1 MEENADIATTTPL
14 QVANPSLS
22 TIKLQTDTPV
32 SLYQPSEA
40 SSVSFAE
47 EEEKSF
53 ETTSRDHL
61 NAFLASRDVSPIR
74 HSLVTSW
81 DSASER
87 TKRLYTRKARQ
98 VVDACLQEIA
108 PKDHQHLLD
117 KVVNDHR
124 ACENIDSIL
133 LEALT
138 ECYNN
143 ANHWSTRRQILS
155 IIADKVSYKELQ
167 KWIPDISRYRY
178 NIARHHRLLHGR
190 GSVVPVHSTARI
202 HVSPEKLDHFLSFIT
217 SAHIVQDLP
226 FGEKS
231 LKLSSNVQVKVPNVI
246 RTMIPAQIV
255 KQYESHC
262 NESGFSPMSTST
274 LCRILNVCSASVRKS
289 LQGLDNFSAE
299 GAKAFEELQEIV
311 EKLGDECGK
320 GLTWAKKQNEELK
333 KAKRY
338 LKTDYKVMCS
348 SQ

>member
-1 MEENADIATTTPL
+1 MDKEAKIKTQLNVATPTAHTTKL
-14 QVANPSLS
+14 QV
-22 TIKLQTDTPV
+22 DTPV
-32 SLYQPSEA
+32 SIYQPSEA
-40 SSVSFAE
+40 LSISFTE
-47 EEEKSF
+47 EEEKF
-53 ETTSRDHL
+53 RETTARDHL

-87 TKRLYTRKARQ
+87 TKRLHTRKARQ
-98 VVDACLQEIA
+98 VVDACLEEIA
-108 PKDHQHLLD
+108 PHDHQHLLD
-117 KVVNDHR
+117 IVVNDHR
-124 ACENIDSIL
+124 ACNNVDSTL

-143 ANHWSTRRQILS
+143 ASHWSTRRQILS
-155 IIADKVSYKELQ
+155 IIADKVSYKDLQ
-167 KWIPDISRYRY
+167 KWIPNISRYRY

-190 GSVVPVHSTARI
+190 GSVVPVHSSARI
-202 HVSPEKLDHFLSFIT
+202 HVLPEKLDHFLSFIT

-231 LKLSSNVQVKVPNVI
+231 LKLSSNVQIKVPNII

-262 NESGFSPMSTST
+262 NESGFSPMSRST

-299 GAKAFEELQEIV
+299 GAKAFEELQEII

-320 GLTWAKKQNEELK
+320 GLTWAKKQNEKLK

-338 LKTDYKVMCS
+338 LKTDYKVMYPS
-348 SQ
+348 H

>member
-1 MEENADIATTTPL
+1 M
-14 QVANPSLS
+14 PSR
-22 TIKLQTDTPV
+22 I
-32 SLYQPSEA
+32 
-40 SSVSFAE
+40 F
-47 EEEKSF
+47 
-53 ETTSRDHL
+53 
-61 NAFLASRDVSPIR
+61 
-74 HSLVTSW
+74 
-81 DSASER
+81 
-87 TKRLYTRKARQ
+87 
-98 VVDACLQEIA
+98 

-124 ACENIDSIL
+124 ACGNIDSTL

-155 IIADKVSYKELQ
+155 IIADKVYRTKNYKNGYQ
-167 KWIPDISRYRY
+167 TYPGIII

-190 GSVVPVHSTARI
+190 GSVVLVHSTTRI
-202 HVSPEKLDHFLSFIT
+202 HVPPEKLDHFLSFIT
-217 SAHIVQDLP
+217 SAHIVQDVP

-231 LKLSSNVQVKVPNVI
+231 LKLSSNVQINVPNGI

-262 NESGFSPMSTST
+262 NESGFSPMSRST

-299 GAKAFEELQEIV
+299 GAKAFEEMQEII

-320 GLTWAKKQNEELK
+320 GVTWAKKQNEELK

-338 LKTDYKVMCS
+338 LKTDYKVMCP

>member
-1 MEENADIATTTPL
+1 MAL
-14 QVANPSLS
+14 
-22 TIKLQTDTPV
+22 
-32 SLYQPSEA
+32 
-40 SSVSFAE
+40 
-47 EEEKSF
+47 
-53 ETTSRDHL
+53 
-61 NAFLASRDVSPIR
+61 RDVSPIR

-81 DSASER
+81 DSGSER

-108 PKDHQHLLD
+108 PKDRQHLLD

-124 ACENIDSIL
+124 ACDNIDSTL

-178 NIARHHRLLHGR
+178 NIGRHHRLLHGR
-190 GSVVPVHSTARI
+190 GSVVPAHSTTRI
-202 HVSPEKLDHFLSFIT
+202 HVPPEKLDHFLSFIT

-231 LKLSSNVQVKVPNVI
+231 LKLSSNVQIKVPNVI
-246 RTMIPAQIV
+246 RTMIPAQII

-262 NESGFSPMSTST
+262 NESGFSPMSRST

-299 GAKAFEELQEIV
+299 GIKAFEE
-311 EKLGDECGK
+311 
-320 GLTWAKKQNEELK
+320 
-333 KAKRY
+333 
-338 LKTDYKVMCS
+338 M
-348 SQ
+348 